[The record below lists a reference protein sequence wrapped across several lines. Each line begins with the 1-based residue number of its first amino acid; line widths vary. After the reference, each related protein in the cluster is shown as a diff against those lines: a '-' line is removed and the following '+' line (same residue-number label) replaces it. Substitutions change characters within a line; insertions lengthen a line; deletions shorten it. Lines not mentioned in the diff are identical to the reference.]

1 MRMTQRGISRKRVVI
16 EIINMKINYSD
27 NEVVL

>member
-1 MRMTQRGISRKRVVI
+1 MTQRGISRKRVVI
-16 EIINMKINYSD
+16 EIINLKINYSD

>member
-16 EIINMKINYSD
+16 EIINLKINYSD